1 MLDALDEDVA
11 ALLAAHLD
19 RLSVQIAL
27 PADRPLLRRIIHAD
41 AAEMLAS
48 APASAR
54 GMMITVQVEG
64 RLNLY
69 RRGHP
74 EAVSLLLFGRGEPVG
89 LIVLDRAVRGR
100 MTLLELV
107 ILPEMRGQGMGTEA
121 LTAICTLADM
131 AGDAIST
138 SVFYDNPATHLL
150 HRAGFHPDREDGLDL
165 VMVRRPNR

>member
-11 ALLAAHLD
+11 ALLAAHME

-27 PADRPLLRRIIHAD
+27 PTDRPLLRRIINAD

-48 APASAR
+48 TPASAR

-74 EAVSLLLFGRGEPVG
+74 EAVSLLLYGRGQPVG
-89 LIVLDRAVRGR
+89 LIVLDRAARGWIN
-100 MTLLELV
+100 LLELV

-121 LTAICTLADM
+121 LKAICTLADM
-131 AGDAIST
+131 AGDLIST
-138 SVFYDNPATHLL
+138 AVFYDNPAIRLL
-150 HRAGFHPDREDGLDL
+150 SRAGFHHSREDGLDL
-165 VMVRRPNR
+165 VMVRHPDC